1 MGHLDAKGTVVT
13 LPTKAKRDWT
23 APLAKI
29 ASERVCRVC
38 KSTPVDPAH
47 IIPRSRVA
55 PGAGE
60 DPLNVVPLCRRH
72 HAAFDAHRFDL
83 VPYLTREEQ
92 ANAVALVGISEAMRR
107 LTGSRLAA

>member
-1 MGHLDAKGTVVT
+1 MT
-13 LPTKAKRDWT
+13 LPTKVKRDWT
-23 APLAKI
+23 APLAKVD
-29 ASERVCRVC
+29 AERVCRVC
-38 KSTPVDPAH
+38 KSKPVDPAH
-47 IIPRSRVA
+47 VIPRSRVA
-55 PGAGE
+55 PGIGE
-60 DPLNVVPLCRRH
+60 NPLNIVPLCRSH